1 MTPEEHFREGIT
13 ALGAGRSSEAVDHFH
28 RAVAAEKRLGAD
40 RPNMRYISFYGL
52 SLALSKRA
60 TRTAIEL
67 CEKAAARDSF
77 DSVLLLNLGKVYA
90 VSGRITKA
98 LATYERGLRVD
109 PSNKRLQIELARIER
124 RRAPAL
130 PALGRD
136 HVINRSLGRLRA
148 SFFAPKKP
156 RGARARPQR

>member
-1 MTPEEHFREGIT
+1 LTPEEHFRDGLT
-13 ALGAGRSSEAVDHFH
+13 ALGAGRPSEAVDHFH

-40 RPNMRYISFYGL
+40 RPQMRYVSFYGL

-67 CEKAAARDSF
+67 CERAAAHDSF
-77 DSVLLLNLGKVYA
+77 DAVLLLNLGKVY
-90 VSGRITKA
+90 VLSGRITKA
-98 LATYERGLRVD
+98 LAAYERGLRVD
-109 PSNKRLQIELARIER
+109 PSNKRLQIELARIDR

-130 PALGRD
+130 PALSRD

-148 SFFAPKKP
+148 SLFSRKSHA
-156 RGARARPQR
+156 AHARPPR

>member
-1 MTPEEHFREGIT
+1 MTPDEHFRDGLT
-13 ALGAGRSSEAVDHFH
+13 ALSAGRSFEAADHFR
-28 RAVAAEKRLGAD
+28 RAVATEKRLGAD

-52 SLALSKRA
+52 SLALCRRA

-67 CEKAAARDSF
+67 CEKAAAHDSF
-77 DSVLLLNLGKVYA
+77 DAVLLLNLGKVYA
-90 VSGRITKA
+90 ISGRTTKA

-124 RRAPAL
+124 RREPAL

-148 SFFAPKKP
+148 SLFAKKP
-156 RGARARPQR
+156 RGAGARPPR